1 MNAYLLIA
9 CVSQVD
15 PHTGMLRDWCVSMI
29 IYDANETEARAWFE
43 SSVVRTYT
51 NELAGPPRIE
61 KIVSAPVVSDLITE
75 SGVVPIQWPQL
86 VEEVFASAQ
95 AMEGLL
101 HELGYWV
108 DCNQAVSPRNLSPD
122 AEALRNH
129 LPADIRDSVN
139 WEADRCSYFLVSSLK
154 FPPAPPSQA
163 ELDAAAEE
171 IGDDRESED
180 DDSLVTSRQMPA
192 FPELAEKE
200 LVGVVKARN
209 SVVAAWLWRR
219 HLQATPLAGNPIRI
233 DGWPGVEKRGES
245 VE

>member
-1 MNAYLLIA
+1 MNAHLLIA

-15 PHTGMLRDWCVSMI
+15 PHTGMLRDWCVSMV
-29 IYDANETEARAWFE
+29 IYDANEAEARTWFE
-43 SSVVRTYT
+43 ASVVRTYT

-61 KIVSAPVVSDLITE
+61 KIVSAPVVPDVITE
-75 SGVVPIQWPQL
+75 TGTVPIQWPQL

-95 AMEGLL
+95 AMDGLL

-108 DCNQAVSPRNLSPD
+108 DCNQVVSARDLSTNTD
-122 AEALRNH
+122 ALRNR
-129 LPADIRDSVN
+129 LPVDIRDSVN
-139 WEADRCSYFLVSSLK
+139 WEVDKFSFFLVSSLK
-154 FPPAPPSQA
+154 FPPAPPSQE

-171 IGDDRESED
+171 TGDDRESED
-180 DDSLVTSRQMPA
+180 DPSLVTSRHMPV

-219 HLQATPLAGNPIRI
+219 YLKATPLAANPIRI